1 MNTYMVE
8 YTKNNGTTYN
18 TMLVTAA
25 DNTKAYL
32 SACYALPL
40 GTIITELFKI

>member
-8 YTKNNGTTYN
+8 YTTNKSTKRN
-18 TMLVTAA
+18 TMLVTAV
-25 DNTKAYL
+25 DYTKAYL

-40 GTIITELFKI
+40 GAIIAELFKI